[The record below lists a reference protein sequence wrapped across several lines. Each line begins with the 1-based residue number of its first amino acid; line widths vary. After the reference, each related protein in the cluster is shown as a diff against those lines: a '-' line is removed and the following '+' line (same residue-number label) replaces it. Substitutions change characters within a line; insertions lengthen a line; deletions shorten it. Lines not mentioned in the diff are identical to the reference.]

1 MINQS
6 ISLFNGLVSSDAPGE
21 DFAQCIRT
29 ADSHDAE
36 DSNGARLNDFTM
48 LKNKEKIL
56 CEQSVANLRLSARLH
71 CLYIIGTM
79 CSQSS

>member
-48 LKNKEKIL
+48 LKNNEKIL
-56 CEQSVANLRLSARLH
+56 FEQSVIANLTARLH

>member
-21 DFAQCIRT
+21 DFAQRIRT

-48 LKNKEKIL
+48 LKNNEKIL
-56 CEQSVANLRLSARLH
+56 FEQSVVANLTARLH